1 MNVLLA
7 DADRKILDQVAS
19 AWSLADASLF
29 TVSDST
35 ALFNTIEENLI
46 DCAFVDIS
54 LLLHKDVDVISFL
67 KSHNPEAEVVLLCT
81 PQTAKEAEKAIS
93 HGAASYLVKPVA
105 TRTLEDV
112 AKKYQ
117 QGLKNSSNYR
127 ELQDHLLEN
136 LLGDTP
142 GMQKILR
149 LLYKVAPTTSSVL
162 ITGESGSGKEFLAR
176 IVHRLSKRANE
187 PFVAVNCSAI
197 PENLIESELFGSK
210 KGAFTGAA
218 DKKGLFEEA
227 NGGTLFLDEIGELS
241 QATQV
246 KLLRFLQSH
255 ETRRV
260 GDTETRYLDVRILA
274 ATNADLAQGMA
285 NKTFREDLYYRLN
298 TFHINVPPLRERRST
313 IPNLVKYF
321 ILKFE
326 KEENK
331 VIQKIEPAA
340 QMALAT
346 YNYPGNVR
354 ELENIIEH
362 AVVLSENGC
371 IRLEDLPDELS
382 LAPMQRKT
390 DLLLPAK
397 SSIAVNANLPEINST
412 QTNLF
417 AETPKAL
424 EYNAAS
430 EFLTLDEL
438 EKQHIL
444 RALDL
449 FKGNETEVAEKLG
462 ISRATLWRKL
472 KDHKIEI

>member
-7 DADRKILDQVAS
+7 DADRKFLDQVAKT
-19 AWSLADASLF
+19 WSLSGVQLY

-35 ALFNTIEENLI
+35 ALFDAVEKTPL
-46 DCAFVDIS
+46 DFAFIDIS
-54 LLLHKDVDVISFL
+54 LLLHRNVDVLSFF
-67 KSHNPEAEVVLLCT
+67 KSHNPEASAVLLCT
-81 PQTAKEAEKAIS
+81 PTAAKDAESALS
-93 HGAASYLVKPVA
+93 HGAESYLIKPVEIH
-105 TRTLEDV
+105 TLEDI
-112 AKKYQ
+112 AKKHL
-117 QGLKNSSNYR
+117 QGLETSNSYR

-176 IVHRLSKRANE
+176 IVHRLSKRAGE
-187 PFVAVNCSAI
+187 PFIAVNCSAI
-197 PENLIESELFGSK
+197 PENLVESELFGSK
-210 KGAFTGAA
+210 KGAYTGSAS

-255 ETRRV
+255 EIRRV
-260 GDTETRYLDVRILA
+260 GETETRYLDVRIIA
-274 ATNADLAQGMA
+274 ATNADLTREMA
-285 NKTFREDLYYRLN
+285 KKTFREDLYYRLN
-298 TFHINVPPLRERRST
+298 TFHIHVPPLRERRST

-321 ILKFE
+321 VLKFE
-326 KEENK
+326 KEERK

-354 ELENIIEH
+354 ELENIVEH
-362 AVVLSENGC
+362 AVVLSENGT
-371 IRLEDLPDELS
+371 IRLEDLPEELNYS
-382 LAPMQRKT
+382 ATPKE
-390 DLLLPAK
+390 LLPAPGGN
-397 SSIAVNANLPEINST
+397 SAATLPEIPERT
-412 QTNLF
+412 
-417 AETPKAL
+417 EPR
-424 EYNAAS
+424 EIAS
-430 EFLTLDEL
+430 ESPDRILTLDEM
-438 EKQHIL
+438 EKRYIL
-444 RALDL
+444 RALDICR
-449 FKGNETEVAEKLG
+449 GNKTEVADRLG

>member
-7 DADRKILDQVAS
+7 DADKSAIDQAIA
-19 AWSLADASLF
+19 AWSLPDVELY

-35 ALFNTIEENLI
+35 ALINTISKTPI
-46 DCAFVDIS
+46 DFAFIDIS
-54 LLLHKDVDVISFL
+54 LLLHRDVDVISFL
-67 KSHNPEAEVVLLCT
+67 KSHSPEVPVVLLCT
-81 PQTAKEAEKAIS
+81 PQTSKDAESALS
-93 HGAASYLVKPVA
+93 HGADSYLVKPVKVH
-105 TRTLEDV
+105 TLEEV
-112 AKKYQ
+112 AKKHL
-117 QGLKNSSNYR
+117 QGLETSNSYR
-127 ELQDHLLEN
+127 KLQDHLLEN

-176 IVHRLSKRANE
+176 IVHRLSKRASA
-187 PFVAVNCSAI
+187 PFIAVNCSAI
-197 PENLIESELFGSK
+197 PENLVESELFGSK
-210 KGAFTGAA
+210 KGAYTGATS

-260 GDTETRYLDVRILA
+260 GETETRYLDVRIIA
-274 ATNADLAQGMA
+274 ATNADISDAMSR
-285 NKTFREDLYYRLN
+285 KTFREDLYYRLN
-298 TFHINVPPLRERRST
+298 TFHINVPPLRDRRST

-321 ILKFE
+321 VLKFE
-326 KEENK
+326 KEEHK

-346 YNYPGNVR
+346 YSYPGNVR

-362 AVVLSENGC
+362 AIVLSENGT
-371 IRLEDLPDELS
+371 IRLEDLPDELNCS
-382 LAPMQRKT
+382 APTKE
-390 DLLLPAK
+390 LLPAPGR
-397 SSIAVNANLPEINST
+397 SSEAREFCTSEPKQIAARSPEEII
-412 QTNLF
+412 
-417 AETPKAL
+417 P
-424 EYNAAS
+424 
-430 EFLTLDEL
+430 LDEM
-438 EKQHIL
+438 EKRHIM
-444 RALDL
+444 RALDIC
-449 FKGNETEVAEKLG
+449 KGNKTEVAERLG

>member
-7 DADRKILDQVAS
+7 DADRKVVDQVAS
-19 AWSLADASLF
+19 SWSLSGAKLY

-35 ALFNTIEENLI
+35 ALFSAIEKNPF
-46 DCAFVDIS
+46 DFAFLDIS
-54 LLLHKDVDVISFL
+54 LLLHRDVDVISFF
-67 KSHNPEAEVVLLCT
+67 KSHNPEAAIVLLCT
-81 PQTAKEAEKAIS
+81 PESSKDAESALS
-93 HGAASYLVKPVA
+93 HGAESYLVKPVA
-105 TRTLEDV
+105 VRTLEDV
-112 AKKYQ
+112 ARKHQ
-117 QGLKNSSNYR
+117 QGIETSNSYR

-176 IVHRLSKRANE
+176 IVHRLSKRASE

-197 PENLIESELFGSK
+197 PENLVESELFGSK
-210 KGAFTGAA
+210 KGAFTGSTS

-260 GDTETRYLDVRILA
+260 GDTETRYLDVRIIA
-274 ATNADLAQGMA
+274 ATNADLALEMSK
-285 NKTFREDLYYRLN
+285 KTFREDLYYRLN

-321 ILKFE
+321 VLKFE
-326 KEENK
+326 KEEHK

-362 AVVLSENGC
+362 AVVLSENGT
-371 IRLEDLPDELS
+371 IRLEDLPDELNYS
-382 LAPMQRKT
+382 APTKE
-390 DLLLPAK
+390 LLPAPGRT
-397 SSIAVNANLPEINST
+397 SEIRAVSEDGAPLKITSGSPDDILP
-412 QTNLF
+412 
-417 AETPKAL
+417 
-424 EYNAAS
+424 
-430 EFLTLDEL
+430 LDEM
-438 EKQHIL
+438 EKRHIL
-444 RALDL
+444 RALDIC
-449 FKGNETEVAEKLG
+449 KGNKTEVAERLG

>member
-7 DADRKILDQVAS
+7 DVDRKALDQVTRT
-19 AWSLADASLF
+19 WSLFGVGLF

-35 ALFNTIEENLI
+35 ALFSTVGKKKI
-46 DCAFVDIS
+46 DLAFLDIS
-54 LLLHKDVDVISFL
+54 LLLHRDVDVISFF
-67 KSHNPEAEVVLLCT
+67 KSHNPEAAIVLLCT
-81 PQTAKEAEKAIS
+81 PETAKDAESALS
-93 HGAASYLVKPVA
+93 HGAESYLVKPVSL
-105 TRTLEDV
+105 RTLEDV
-112 AKKYQ
+112 AKKHQ
-117 QGLKNSSNYR
+117 QGLETSNSYR

-176 IVHRLSKRANE
+176 IVHRLSKRASE
-187 PFVAVNCSAI
+187 PFIAVNCSAI
-197 PENLIESELFGSK
+197 PENLVESELFGSK
-210 KGAFTGAA
+210 KGAFTGSTS

-260 GDTETRYLDVRILA
+260 GETETRYLDVRIIA
-274 ATNADLAQGMA
+274 ATNADLAVEMTK
-285 NKTFREDLYYRLN
+285 KTFREDLYYRLN
-298 TFHINVPPLRERRST
+298 TFHIHVPPLRERRST

-321 ILKFE
+321 ILKSE
-326 KEENK
+326 KEEHK
-331 VIQKIEPAA
+331 VIQKIDPAA

-346 YNYPGNVR
+346 YSYPGNVR

-362 AVVLSENGC
+362 AVVLSENGI
-371 IRLEDLPDELS
+371 IRLEDLPDELNDS
-382 LAPMQRKT
+382 MPNKE
-390 DLLLPAK
+390 LLPAPGRTSESRPGTPLESGFPQK
-397 SSIAVNANLPEINST
+397 LGYDSPDEILP
-412 QTNLF
+412 
-417 AETPKAL
+417 
-424 EYNAAS
+424 
-430 EFLTLDEL
+430 LDEM
-438 EKQHIL
+438 EKRHIL
-444 RALDL
+444 RALDIC
-449 FKGNETEVAEKLG
+449 KGNKTEVAERLG